1 MSLITVASHLEAW
14 VLTEARERLEVFL
27 AASLSEFWRLAEVFL
42 AASLSEFWRLAE
54 VFLAASSWS
63 WRLGVFLL
71 AGGPGDWLWVG
82 AGHLHSVHSDTVAT
96 SLGP

>member
-27 AASLSEFWRLAEVFL
+27 AASLSEFWRLAEVL
-42 AASLSEFWRLAE
+42 
-54 VFLAASSWS
+54 LAASSWS

-71 AGGPGDWLWVG
+71 AGPGDWLWVG